1 MVRTVSLVSLGF
13 TEHFQRSVTIAAR
26 DSLAAN
32 AMTDQSITGWI
43 RGSEAGDDQ
52 SQEMLWNHYF
62 DRVVR
67 LARSRMYAIHASV
80 YDEED
85 AAVSALNSL
94 FRGIRNNRFP
104 DLHSRDNLWR
114 LLILITHRKLIAQ
127 KRRQAARISPAVQ
140 DEGSEKIE
148 QIVCTEPTPELVAE
162 VMDETERLLNLL
174 GDDKLRRIAVMR
186 MDGLS
191 TEEIA
196 ERLNSTSRTIRRKLE
211 RIRDIWGIPPED

>member
-1 MVRTVSLVSLGF
+1 MFGGVRGRALNW
-13 TEHFQRSVTIAAR
+13 VTN
-26 DSLAAN
+26 S
-32 AMTDQSITGWI
+32 MTDQSITGWI
-43 RGSEAGDDQ
+43 RGSEAGDGQ

-67 LARSRMYAIHASV
+67 LARSRMYAIQASV

-85 AAVSALNSL
+85 AAVSALNSV
-94 FRGIRNNRFP
+94 FRGIRDNRFP

-114 LLILITHRKLIAQ
+114 LMILITHRKLIAQ

-140 DEGSEKIE
+140 DEASDRID
-148 QIVCTEPTPELVAE
+148 QIVCSEPTPEIVAE
-162 VMDETERLLNLL
+162 MMDETERLLNLL

-196 ERLNSTSRTIRRKLE
+196 ERLSSTSRTIRRKLE
-211 RIRDIWGIPPED
+211 RIRDIWEVPNED

>member
-1 MVRTVSLVSLGF
+1 
-13 TEHFQRSVTIAAR
+13 
-26 DSLAAN
+26 
-32 AMTDQSITGWI
+32 MTDQSITGWI
-43 RGSEAGDDQ
+43 RGSEAGDGQ

-67 LARSRMYAIHASV
+67 LARSRMYAIQASV

-85 AAVSALNSL
+85 AAVSALNSV
-94 FRGIRNNRFP
+94 FRGIRDNRFP

-114 LLILITHRKLIAQ
+114 LMILITHRKLIAQ

-140 DEGSEKIE
+140 DEASDRND
-148 QIVCTEPTPELVAE
+148 QIVCSEPTPEMVAE
-162 VMDETERLLNLL
+162 MMDETERLLNLL

-186 MDGLS
+186 MEGFS

-196 ERLNSTSRTIRRKLE
+196 ERLRSTSRTIRRKFE
-211 RIRDIWGIPPED
+211 RIRDIWGVPEED

>member
-1 MVRTVSLVSLGF
+1 MFGGVRR
-13 TEHFQRSVTIAAR
+13 QAR
-26 DSLAAN
+26 NWVAN
-32 AMTDQSITGWI
+32 SMKDQSVTGWI

-52 SQEMLWNHYF
+52 SQEKLWNHYF

-67 LARSRMYAIHASV
+67 LARSRMYAIQASV

-94 FRGIRNNRFP
+94 FRGIQKNRFP

-127 KRRQAARISPAVQ
+127 KRRQAARINPAVQ
-140 DEGSEKIE
+140 DEASERID
-148 QIVCTEPTPELVAE
+148 QLVSSEPTPEMVAE
-162 VMDETERLLNLL
+162 MMDETECLLNLL
-174 GDDKLRRIAVMR
+174 GDDSLRRIAVMR
-186 MDGLS
+186 LDGLS

-196 ERLNSTSRTIRRKLE
+196 ERLKLTSRTIRRKIE
-211 RIRDIWGIPPED
+211 RIRDIWGVPEED

>member
-1 MVRTVSLVSLGF
+1 MATNPM
-13 TEHFQRSVTIAAR
+13 A
-26 DSLAAN
+26 
-32 AMTDQSITGWI
+32 DQSITGWI
-43 RGSEAGDDQ
+43 RGSEAGDGQ
-52 SQEMLWNHYF
+52 SQEKLWNHYF

-67 LARSRMYAIHASV
+67 LARSRMYAIQASV

-94 FRGIRNNRFP
+94 FRGIRKNQYP

-140 DEGSEKIE
+140 DEASERID
-148 QIVCTEPTPELVAE
+148 QIVSSEPTPELVAE
-162 VMDETERLLNLL
+162 VMDETERLLKLL
-174 GDDKLRRIAVMR
+174 GEDKLRRIAVMR

-196 ERLNSTSRTIRRKLE
+196 VRLGSTSRTIRRKLE
-211 RIRDIWGIPPED
+211 RIRDIWEVPNDD